1 MTQHSSKVFND
12 LPAETLVT
20 TRTNRKEKFLE
31 MLPEAFTTA
40 DYLAIADKLTIPHKT
55 AEGYIP
61 AFTKA
66 GLIHREMNGKYLNN
80 NKQGNK
86 DFKGN

>member
-12 LPAETLVT
+12 LPAETPVA

-55 AEGYIP
+55 AEGYIT